1 MAYKKYIKR
10 NGKLYGPYIYE
21 SKRVNGKVV
30 SEYHGSEEPKKEK
43 GVKINQFNYKK
54 IFLFFIG
61 AILLAVLIYFFIFN
75 INKNSFSGDR
85 KSVV

>member
-1 MAYKKYIKR
+1 MVYKKYIKR

-21 SKRVNGKVV
+21 SKRVNGKVI

-43 GVKINQFNYKK
+43 GVKINKFNYKK

-61 AILLAVLIYFFIFN
+61 AILLAVLIYFFIFLRG
-75 INKNSFSGDR
+75 FSPHN
-85 KSVV
+85 VF